1 MLLSAGGRMRLG
13 AGARAVKILIVD
25 DHPIVRSGL
34 RRLLTVEPEIEVREA
49 ANGREALSVFREQQ
63 PTLVILDLNLPGV
76 GGLEVLSRLKAI
88 DPDARILVLSMHDDQ
103 IHVTRALQAGAA
115 GYVSKNASPEEL
127 LEAIRRVAG
136 GYTYIE
142 HEIAEELVF
151 SQIRPASHPLKDL
164 TSRDLEIMRLLA
176 EGCTLPQIA
185 DALGLSYKT
194 AANSCTRIKARLGAA
209 STADLVRIAI
219 RTGLVD
225 RDAGALEQPL
235 HDIRRTT

>member
-1 MLLSAGGRMRLG
+1 MLLSAGGRLRLG

-34 RRLLTVEPEIEVREA
+34 RRLLTAEPEIEVREA

-63 PTLVILDLNLPGV
+63 PTLVILDLNLPGI
-76 GGLEVLSRLKAI
+76 GGLEVLARLKAV

-103 IHVTRALQAGAA
+103 IHVTRAVQAGAA
-115 GYVSKNASPEEL
+115 GYVSKNAPAEEL
-127 LEAIRRVAG
+127 LEAIKRVAG
-136 GYTYIE
+136 GHTYIE

-151 SQIRPASHPLKDL
+151 SQIRAASHPLKDL
-164 TSRDLEIMRLLA
+164 SSRDLDIMRLLA

-194 AANSCTRIKARLGAA
+194 AANSCTRIKAKLAA
-209 STADLVRIAI
+209 TSTAELIRIAI
-219 RTGLVD
+219 RSGLTD
-225 RDAGALEQPL
+225 RDAVTAELPTGP
-235 HDIRRTT
+235 RS

>member
-1 MLLSAGGRMRLG
+1 MRLG

-115 GYVSKNASPEEL
+115 GYISKSAPADEL

-136 GYTYIE
+136 GHTYIE

-151 SQIRPASHPLKDL
+151 SQIRAASHPLKDL
-164 TSRDLEIMRLLA
+164 SSRDLDIMRLLA

-185 DALGLSYKT
+185 NALGLSYKT
-194 AANSCTRIKARLGAA
+194 AANSCTRIKAKLAA
-209 STADLVRIAI
+209 TSTAELIRIAI
-219 RTGLVD
+219 RSGLTD
-225 RDAGALEQPL
+225 RDAVLAELPTE
-235 HDIRRTT
+235 RRS

>member
-1 MLLSAGGRMRLG
+1 MRLG

-49 ANGREALSVFREQQ
+49 ANGREALSVFREQR

-115 GYVSKNASPEEL
+115 GYVSKNAPADEL

-136 GYTYIE
+136 GHTYIE

-151 SQIRPASHPLKDL
+151 SQIRAASHPLKDL
-164 TSRDLEIMRLLA
+164 SSRDLEIMRLLA